1 MDRSLEDLRLEREQ
15 LKIQMA
21 TTKRQLKQERQKAKD
36 AARSATR
43 QWQLTPW
50 LKKVIVTIYMLA
62 QYRAAPAAKFLHV
75 AAQRRRWP
83 GKSDEELEKMVE
95 DLFLHEDVD
104 ELGRMCDLEEQG
116 DPRVTKEALKHVE
129 EWRAVEYVRD
139 LNSRLGIAPSTE
151 DILRKLE
158 ENRLQL
164 PLPLRPPSKGTAA
177 DVKARMWARRWRGR
191 WGARY
196 GKLRIREEV
205 ALADMRHKAVLQCRF

>member
-1 MDRSLEDLRLEREQ
+1 
-15 LKIQMA
+15 
-21 TTKRQLKQERQKAKD
+21 
-36 AARSATR
+36 
-43 QWQLTPW
+43 
-50 LKKVIVTIYMLA
+50 
-62 QYRAAPAAKFLHV
+62 
-75 AAQRRRWP
+75 
-83 GKSDEELEKMVE
+83 MVE
-95 DLFLHEDVD
+95 DIFLQEDVH
-104 ELGRMCDLEEQG
+104 ELGRMCDLEEPE

-164 PLPLRPPSKGTAA
+164 PLPLRPPNKGTAA
-177 DVKARMWARRWRGR
+177 DVKARMWAKRWRGR

-205 ALADMRHKAVLQCRF
+205 ALVDMRHKAVVQCHF